1 MRIKFMNKSQRD
13 EADACRVGKK
23 RSSSSDRSSTYVF
36 SDIALCRIVTPL
48 AVFMFRK
55 KYVRI
60 IVGTVSE
67 EKSGSCY
74 SACCILAKKN
84 IVTQFFFLARFVLNS
99 NRVS

>member
-23 RSSSSDRSSTYVF
+23 RRSSSDRSSTYVF

-67 EKSGSCY
+67 KKVGVV
-74 SACCILAKKN
+74 IRRVVFWQKN
-84 IVTQFFFLARFVLNS
+84 IVTQFFFLARFVLNY